1 MDSDVVDQ
9 YDLLETLM
17 EIEKSLPDS
26 LKDVVFP
33 GPFLILT
40 AYRSPLCILSLTAR
54 PSYRSSSHTA
64 HRA

>member
-1 MDSDVVDQ
+1 MDPIVVDQ

-33 GPFLILT
+33 GTFLILT
-40 AYRSPLCILSLTAR
+40 SYHFSLCISSLTAHL
-54 PSYRSSSHTA
+54 SYRSSSHTT